1 MREREINQTTAAPAA
16 AIHANYS
23 NTPIRPRIKC
33 KHVPLLFNAH
43 HPSTRNTIIHPA
55 MQMIAPS
62 IVRSDSVA
70 LMVLSHRLG
79 GCWRCFS
86 LEEGPAGAD
95 MRGENNLRH
104 VEAYRFLVLVG
115 AMVWES

>member
-1 MREREINQTTAAPAA
+1 
-16 AIHANYS
+16 
-23 NTPIRPRIKC
+23 
-33 KHVPLLFNAH
+33 
-43 HPSTRNTIIHPA
+43 

-86 LEEGPAGAD
+86 LEEGPVGAD